1 MEKIFRIHIAF
12 VRFLTKDLYPA
23 YINSSYKS
31 IKIVGDSKIIGKNL
45 NRYSLK
51 MIFKSSKSM

>member
-12 VRFLTKDLYPA
+12 VRFLKDLYPA

-31 IKIVGDSKIIGKNL
+31 IKIIGDSKIIGKDL
-45 NRYSLK
+45 NRHSLK